1 MASRPARLRQ
11 WVIAAFGAAAVA
23 LVPWAI
29 WLSTTLQRTH
39 VTHHWDLAW
48 TGFDVGLALAF
59 GGTAIAAWRR
69 SPWLQALA
77 AATGTLLLVDAWFD
91 VVLES
96 RVDEER
102 WAILTAVAAELP
114 AAVVCFYVAYRTERF
129 LQQAVEAASHLAAT
143 RERTTEGD
151 LVRVL
156 EVPADGQPA
165 REARHPD
172 AAA

>member
-1 MASRPARLRQ
+1 MPPRPARLRK
-11 WVIAAFGAAAVA
+11 WVIAGYGAVAVA

-29 WLSTTLQRTH
+29 WLSATLQRTH

-59 GGTAIAAWRR
+59 AGTALSAWRR
-69 SPWLQALA
+69 SPWLQAFA

-102 WAILTAVAAELP
+102 WAILAALLAELP
-114 AAVVCFYVAYRTERF
+114 MAAVCFFVAYRTERF
-129 LQQAVEAASHLAAT
+129 LQQAVEAASHLSAT

-156 EVPADGQPA
+156 EVPADGEPA